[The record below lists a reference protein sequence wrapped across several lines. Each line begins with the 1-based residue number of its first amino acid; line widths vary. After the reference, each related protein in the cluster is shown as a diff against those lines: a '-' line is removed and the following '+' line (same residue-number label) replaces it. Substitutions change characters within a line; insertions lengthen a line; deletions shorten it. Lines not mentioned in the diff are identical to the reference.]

1 MKLLIVDDQIYVAQ
15 GLRFG
20 IDWKAEGFSEVFVA
34 LNALEART
42 ILQKDAVDVMLCD
55 IEMPM
60 ENGLSLIRW
69 VREQKMPV
77 RCILLTAHPDFQY
90 AREAI
95 PLDVTDYIVQPA
107 PYAEVLRV
115 VRKAIQECGELVRW
129 QEAAPAGEELQKRQE
144 LMEGMALQSWLVSRQ
159 QALYREVLG
168 SGTGRLPGFEDEV
181 CLAEICILR
190 WESENS
196 WNSDTLFYAMK
207 NMVEEL
213 FAACD
218 CKAVLTE
225 LVQRDYCCM
234 VWGGK
239 TPAAGSIAK
248 QFEYLCSAFRLYF
261 HGEVAVYLLSPV
273 LVRDLP
279 EARKKLT
286 AAHADN
292 IARQGMVQVCRDE
305 SSAAGTRGAAGA
317 FDSGEIARLLGQG
330 LSAQAQARLFGRLD
344 HLLAEGK
351 LDAAAL
357 RGFYQDFMQA
367 LYSIAEESGVDPKT
381 LFDTAGAFELY
392 RSATHSVEEMKTFL
406 AYVCGQYEGLA
417 GEEGSRRIV
426 LKAEEYIKHNLEK
439 NIRRDDVAAYA
450 HVSAGYLSHLF
461 SREKGCSLKEYIIR
475 QKMLLARSLLRTTAL
490 PISIVA
496 MRVGYTNFSQFSQ
509 SYKTVF
515 QCSPSA
521 ERKAMEQEAKL

>member
-20 IDWKAEGFSEVFVA
+20 IDWKAEGFSEVLVA
-34 LNALEART
+34 LNALEARA
-42 ILQKDAVDVMLCD
+42 ILQKNAVDVMLCD

-69 VREQKMPV
+69 VRGQKMPT

-107 PYAEVLRV
+107 PYTEVLRV
-115 VRKAIQECGELVRW
+115 VRKAIQECGERVRR
-129 QEAAPAGEELQKRQE
+129 QQAAPAGGEPQKRRE

-159 QALYREVLG
+159 QAPYRDVLAAG
-168 SGTGRLPGFEDEV
+168 HLPAFEEEV

-190 WESENS
+190 WNTENS

-207 NMVEEL
+207 NMVDEL
-213 FAACD
+213 FAACG
-218 CKAVLTE
+218 CKTALAE
-225 LVQRDYCCM
+225 LAPQDYCCM
-234 VWGGK
+234 VWGR
-239 TPAAGSIAK
+239 TAPDAGSAAK
-248 QFEYLCSAFRLYF
+248 QYGYLCSAFRLYF
-261 HGEVAVYLLSPV
+261 HGEAAVYLLSPV

-279 EARKKLT
+279 EAREKLT

-292 IARQGMVQVCRDE
+292 IARRGVVQICRGE
-305 SSAAGTRGAAGA
+305 SAAAGTRAAAGA
-317 FDSGEIARLLGQG
+317 FDSSEIAWLLGQG
-330 LSAQAQARLFGRLD
+330 LSTQAQARLFGRLD
-344 HLLAEGK
+344 QLLAEGK

-367 LYSIAEESGVDPKT
+367 LYSIAEESGVDPKN

-392 RSATHSVEEMKTFL
+392 RNATHSVEEMKTFL
-406 AYVCGQYEGLA
+406 AYVCSQYEGLA

-461 SREKGCSLKEYIIR
+461 SKEKGCSLKEYIVR

-490 PISIVA
+490 PVSIVA

-509 SYKTVF
+509 SYKAAF

-521 ERKAMEQEAKL
+521 ERKATEQEPKP

>member
-20 IDWKAEGFSEVFVA
+20 IDWKAEGFSEVFIA

-42 ILQKDAVDVMLCD
+42 VLQKNAVDVMLCD

-69 VREQKMPV
+69 VREQKMPT

-95 PLDVTDYIVQPA
+95 PLDVTDYVVQPA

-115 VRKAIQECGELVRW
+115 VRKAIQECGERVSR
-129 QEAAPAGEELQKRQE
+129 QGAAPAGEEPQKRRE

-159 QALYREVLG
+159 QAPYRDVLAA
-168 SGTGRLPGFEDEV
+168 GRLPDFEDEV

-190 WESENS
+190 WNTENS

-207 NMVEEL
+207 NMVDEL

-218 CKAVLTE
+218 CKAVLAE
-225 LVQRDYCCM
+225 LAPQDYCCM
-234 VWGGK
+234 VWGE
-239 TPAAGSIAK
+239 TAPDAGNAAK

-261 HGEVAVYLLSPV
+261 HGEAAVYLVSPV
-273 LVRDLP
+273 WVQDLP
-279 EARKKLT
+279 EARERLT

-292 IARQGMVQVCRDE
+292 IARRGMVQVYRGE
-305 SSAAGTRGAAGA
+305 SAAAGTRASAGA
-317 FDSGEIARLLGQG
+317 FDSGEIARLLGRG

-344 HLLAEGK
+344 QLLAEGK

-367 LYSIAEESGVDPKT
+367 LYDVAEESGIDPKN

-392 RSATHSVEEMKTFL
+392 RNAAHSVEEMKTFL

-461 SREKGCSLKEYIIR
+461 SKEKGCSLKEYIVR

-490 PISIVA
+490 PVSIVA

-509 SYKTVF
+509 SYKAAF

-521 ERKAMEQEAKL
+521 ERKAMEQELRP